1 MKKSFRE
8 YLLES
13 KQTYEFKIKLA
24 GDHDSECA
32 GKIKQALEMYCVD
45 SISEAKTTPIQETQ
59 VDFPSQQNISV
70 TLFDACLSYPATSV
84 QVQTLV
90 AEALNLPQASVKVRS
105 TKDEDEDE
113 INHQH
118 DEKTNEALLGKPY
131 DKENHQ
137 DIVGGNHT
145 MSLLKELGK
154 TKHQGTQYKGVN
166 DKILA
171 KKAPSEK
178 VATVKVDKKIG
189 TVSTVGSHKVEKPT
203 VAKIGK

>member
-1 MKKSFRE
+1 MKKSFKE

-13 KQTYEFKIKLA
+13 KQTYEFKVKLV

-32 GKIKQALEMYCVD
+32 NKIKKALEIYSVD

-59 VDFPSQQNISV
+59 VDFPTQQNVSV
-70 TLFDACLSYPATSV
+70 TLFDVCVSYPATSI
-84 QVQTLV
+84 QVQNLV
-90 AEALNLPQASVKVRS
+90 AEALNLPHASVKIRS
-105 TKDEDEDE
+105 LKDEDELE
-113 INHQH
+113 LNHQH
-118 DEKTNEALLGKPY
+118 DEKTGEALLGKPY
-131 DKENHQ
+131 DKECHQ

-189 TVSTVGSHKVEKPT
+189 TVSAVGSHKVEKPT
-203 VAKIGK
+203 ASKIGK